1 MFRRPSPPGR
11 QADPVEEGVKIAQ
24 DLYPGAPVAGFG
36 LPAGPR
42 GVYRVSMKT
51 EGSTVPVSQAI
62 VLIDP
67 RSGKV
72 LRDTGAAST
81 ERGIETSASPI
92 RCGRCGIIP
101 PPQVFTMRFNR
112 RRLQ

>member
-1 MFRRPSPPGR
+1 M
-11 QADPVEEGVKIAQ
+11 AQ

-51 EGSTVPVSQAI
+51 EGNTVPVSHAF

-72 LRDTGAAST
+72 LRDTGAV
-81 ERGIETSASPI
+81 
-92 RCGRCGIIP
+92 P
-101 PPQVFTMRFNR
+101 PAFVAGLWCLPFYVW
-112 RRLQ
+112 